1 MSFSKTVLVIITKS
15 DAKARQACSRLREY
29 GASRRWDVALAECYL
44 DADGSVTV
52 DQAPIHVDGSLS
64 ALVDR
69 LAPDGVFICGD
80 LNYFDDRRKLTRL
93 GVPVV
98 ATSGALAHPC
108 PARAG
113 ARGFVVTD
121 EESVVTE
128 AARHLLSLGFDD
140 FGYVPF
146 FREADWSRQRGEL
159 FRRRVV
165 AAGKAFHLYE
175 RRGHIPRT
183 PFEPESLASW
193 LEGLPKPCGI
203 LAANDVEGEEVLRL
217 CVQCGFRI
225 PNDMAVLGV
234 DNRTEICEN
243 ISPTLSSV
251 AMDLP
256 GQYAEAASLLAEL
269 MESGTRG
276 QVVRTIPVR
285 GVVERASTRLMR
297 DARVARAQEFIRV
310 HACEEG
316 FAVRDVVMS
325 MCVCRTLADRLFRK
339 VAGTTI
345 LNEIH
350 AARIDRAKEL
360 LAAGKKPDFVAA
372 ECGYASYDDFRRVF
386 RQRTGTTA
394 SKWARSAR
402 HVVRE

>member
-1 MSFSKTVLVIITKS
+1 MRSGSSKTVLAIITKS

-29 GASRRWDVALAECYL
+29 GASHRWEVALAECYL
-44 DADGSVTV
+44 ETDGSVTV

-69 LAPDGVFICGD
+69 LAPDGIFICGD
-80 LNYFDDRRKLTRL
+80 FHYFDDSRKLSRL
-93 GVPVV
+93 GIPIVS
-98 ATSGALAHPC
+98 TSGAPARSRS
-108 PARAG
+108 ARAG

-121 EESVVTE
+121 EESVVAA
-128 AARHLLSLGFDD
+128 AARHLLSLGFGD

-146 FREADWSRQRGEL
+146 FRDSDWSRQRGEL

-165 AAGKAFHLYE
+165 AAGKAFHL
-175 RRGHIPRT
+175 T
-183 PFEPESLASW
+183 PSTPQAPDALAKW
-193 LEGLPKPCGI
+193 LKGLPKPCGI
-203 LAANDVEGEEVLRL
+203 LAANDVEGEEVLRI

-225 PNDMAVLGV
+225 PNDVAVLGV

-269 MESGTRG
+269 MEGGTRG

-297 DARVARAQEFIRV
+297 DGRVARAQEFIRL

-316 FAVRDVVMS
+316 FAVRDVVLS

-339 VAGTTI
+339 VAGHSI
-345 LNEIH
+345 LYEIH
-350 AARIDRAKEL
+350 SVRIERAKEL
-360 LAAGKKPDFVAA
+360 MAAGKKPDLVAA

-394 SKWARSAR
+394 RKWARAALSPCI
-402 HVVRE
+402 